1 MLAASLVLSITL
13 LLFVAWLHQ
22 SQRQGWP
29 EEESTIVDAE
39 YRQSRQRRRD
49 RIHALL
55 GAAAILIAVA
65 GVAGTGELWRT
76 RIWVGCWLVVILILL
91 TVVML
96 AMLDGF
102 RTHRYIQRK
111 LPELRREMLSD
122 NDSDD

>member
-1 MLAASLVLSITL
+1 MLTASLVLSITL

-29 EEESTIVDAE
+29 QEESTLVDAE
-39 YRQSRQRRRD
+39 YRQSRRRRRD

-55 GAAAILIAVA
+55 GIAAVLIAVA

-76 RIWVGCWLVVILILL
+76 RVWVGCWSVVILILL
-91 TVVML
+91 TVVVL

-111 LPELRREMLSD
+111 LPELRREMLAESEPED
-122 NDSDD
+122 

>member
-1 MLAASLVLSITL
+1 MLTASLVLSITL

-29 EEESTIVDAE
+29 QEESTLVDAE
-39 YRQSRQRRRD
+39 YRQSRRRRRA

-55 GAAAILIAVA
+55 GIAAVLIAVA

-76 RIWVGCWLVVILILL
+76 RVWVGCWSVVILILL
-91 TVVML
+91 TVVVL

-111 LPELRREMLSD
+111 LPELRREMLAESEPED
-122 NDSDD
+122 